1 MVKID
6 YGSNFKKGFKKIK
19 NNANKDKMK
28 KQIKKITENPK
39 IGKPM
44 RYQRKGTRE
53 LYVKP
58 YRISY
63 AFLEDEDRIVF
74 LDLYHKD
81 EQ

>member
-1 MVKID
+1 MVNVD
-6 YGSNFKKGFKKIK
+6 YESNFKKGFKKIR
-19 NNANKDKMK
+19 NNANKNKVK
-28 KQIKKITENPK
+28 KRIKKIVKTPE

-44 RYQRKGTRE
+44 RYGRKGTRE
-53 LYVKP
+53 VYVES

-63 AFLEDEDRIVF
+63 SFLKNENKIVF